1 MVHASKHPAIK
12 LAQEYIDLK
21 LSTKITMGDLR
32 AFTGYSERTL
42 QLLFKKQ
49 FNKTPFE
56 YIEEQRLFRAY
67 ELIKLHKQNKKTTQI
82 ALDVGFKHLGRFSV
96 KFKARFGIHPSV
108 LCKTV

>member
-21 LSTKITMGDLR
+21 LPTKITMGDLR

>member
-21 LSTKITMGDLR
+21 LPTKITMGDLR

-108 LCKTV
+108 LCKTL

>member
-1 MVHASKHPAIK
+1 MVHVSKHPAIK

-21 LSTKITMGDLR
+21 LPTKITMGDLR

>member
-21 LSTKITMGDLR
+21 LPTKITMGDLR

-108 LCKTV
+108 LCKTS